1 MSHREPPPLLLYL
14 LLNQVSVLLRQFMQ
28 LVQGKRFLQS
38 FLPRSTHARIVSEKT
53 VIEIDKALSMLN
65 DGHTRFQ
72 SKDRPKNMFLVDLVW
87 DADSLFLFADQTR
100 RRIIKINRI
109 EIASILV
116 EYREAYGFSDRIIK
130 NQIISDIKTASAV
143 FKGEL
148 LEIQLADGERL
159 IKDLHSK
166 EKIIE
171 SIPNDIRSLMKLY
184 KTFFA
189 NKTGETI
196 YLRVASFFEKMMP
209 QAVKVQL
216 NNLLS
221 SGKTDTVI
229 IDLRD
234 NIGGYIQTAIDLAAL
249 FVEKT
254 DNLDF
259 DVLDRS
265 GNRAAI
271 QIVGAQL
278 PGLTGKKIIVF
289 VNKNTQ
295 SVAEYIFPH
304 ALTIN
309 NQKPLFVGEKTAGLS
324 GQAKQWTFDSHYL
337 LSVTT
342 KRYLLHDSMKSVEFG
357 VIPDVNIST
366 NNLNSD
372 PYLQW
377 YKENYERR
385 RQYGKIT

>member
-1 MSHREPPPLLLYL
+1 MDSEVIVRLVEENYPFAGEQFELWETARERI
-14 LLNQVSVLLRQFMQ
+14 LN
-28 LVQGKRFLQS
+28 
-38 FLPRSTHARIVSEKT
+38 ARIVSEKT

-159 IKDLHSK
+159 IKGLHSK

-209 QAVKVQL
+209 QEVKVQL

-221 SGKTDTVI
+221 RGKTDTVI

-366 NNLNSD
+366 NNLNTD